1 MDENLKNE
9 IAALGRTF
17 GASRIT
23 LFGSRARGDHR
34 ERSDIDIAV
43 FGLPSQ
49 HEDAFLN
56 GIDNLP
62 TLLNFDIVFVA
73 PYTSAELLNNIK
85 KDGVILMDKAQEKF
99 EKFNRAVIR
108 LQEVLADYDHYQIES
123 LKDAI
128 IQRFSFCSELAWK
141 TTREV
146 LIDQGY
152 TEANTPKAVMRQAYE
167 AGYVSDGSAW
177 IKLLN
182 SRNLVA
188 HVYNEETA
196 QEIFDQI
203 RLCFLPLMQQLL
215 VALKN
220 AL

>member
-1 MDENLKNE
+1 MCEVK
-9 IAALGRTF
+9 
-17 GASRIT
+17 
-23 LFGSRARGDHR
+23 
-34 ERSDIDIAV
+34 
-43 FGLPSQ
+43 
-49 HEDAFLN
+49 
-56 GIDNLP
+56 
-62 TLLNFDIVFVA
+62 
-73 PYTSAELLNNIK
+73 
-85 KDGVILMDKAQEKF
+85 EKLSIF
-99 EKFNRAVIR
+99 YHTISR
-108 LQEVLADYDHYQIES
+108 LQEALNDYDNHKVES
-123 LKDAI
+123 LKGAVFR
-128 IQRFSFCSELAWK
+128 RFYFCSELAWK

-146 LIDQGY
+146 LIDQDY

-167 AGYVSDGSAW
+167 AGYVSNGSAW